1 MRFPESMKFLKKYPL
16 DKRLNLLAAVIMLPL
31 TALILYLLVS
41 LINFSNAYS
50 QSVRNITAIN
60 KYSLDFKTD
69 LDYSMYRAIIGNLSF
84 KNLNEEEAN
93 LQSDDA
99 RVRNP
104 YTMINELHGSLTYQ
118 IEESDSS
125 HLELLSRIDKSLGW
139 LERVV
144 RTIDDNIEK
153 GSHYEENMDLLEND
167 IRSSTALIQENLQEY
182 IYYETSNLENIRHML
197 EDRAKDTLILCTVIL
212 LILLVLI
219 LSLTR
224 MITQSV
230 TKPIREL
237 CRATKQVAK
246 GNFSHTEI
254 ESGDEIQ
261 VLTNSFNDMTGEIQY
276 LIENIKKRAEELKRY
291 GA

>member
-104 YTMINELHGSLTYQ
+104 YTMINELHSSLTYQ

-125 HLELLSRIDKSLGW
+125 HLELLRRIDKSLGW

-144 RTIDDNIEK
+144 RTIDDNIEE

-219 LSLTR
+219 LGLTR

-237 CRATKQVAK
+237 CRATKQVEK
-246 GNFSHTEI
+246 ETFPTQRLNPETRFR
-254 ESGDEIQ
+254 
-261 VLTNSFNDMTGEIQY
+261 Y
-276 LIENIKKRAEELKRY
+276 LPTASMI
-291 GA
+291 